1 MNLYGLLLNLSQ
13 KGFRTLKQTNDYIFP
28 VNWKVLIAVCHSQQ
42 SFKKK
47 TSLKKTEGVFAFHSL
62 TLVAIRGC
70 ACNQTGE
77 SDNFS
82 CGFVKYFDA
91 TLTFYVIEKD

>member
-13 KGFRTLKQTNDYIFP
+13 KGFRSLKQTNDYIFP
-28 VNWKVLIAVCHSQQ
+28 VNWKLLIAVCHSQQ
-42 SFKKK
+42 SLKK
-47 TSLKKTEGVFAFHSL
+47 TSLKKTEGVFAFYSL
-62 TLVAIRGC
+62 TLVAIRSC
-70 ACNQTGE
+70 AWIQTGE